1 MKLPISFEQFTK
13 DPSKAVSY
21 LLIFAVIFLYVRMEK
36 QDNSINTGCEDR
48 LTKCEKKL
56 DQVATMLKT
65 QDSLSASLRSELNTY
80 KKIGI
85 IKWSI

>member
-1 MKLPISFEQFTK
+1 MKLPVSFSEFSK
-13 DPSKAVSY
+13 DPSKALTY
-21 LLIFAVIFLYVRMEK
+21 LMIFAVIFLYLRMEG

-56 DQVATMLKT
+56 DQMAVMLKT

-80 KKIGI
+80 KNLGI
-85 IKWSI
+85 IK

>member
-13 DPSKAVSY
+13 DPSKAVTY
-21 LLIFAVIFLYVRMEK
+21 LMLFAVVFLYLRMEN
-36 QDNSINTGCEDR
+36 QDNSINTGCADR

-56 DQVATMLKT
+56 DQMAVMLKT

-85 IKWSI
+85 IK

>member
-13 DPSKAVSY
+13 DPSKAVTY
-21 LLIFAVIFLYVRMEK
+21 LMLFAVVFLYMRMEN

-48 LTKCEKKL
+48 LTKCENKL
-56 DQVATMLKT
+56 DQMAVMLKT

-85 IKWSI
+85 IK